1 MTKMNS
7 LNNHNH
13 VNSEDKNKANRMK
26 LAALISGGVKHDDVN
41 DNAEEPSCSC
51 FLIHP
56 TSGGTIM
63 TAKKQRDPNV
73 GTAPPTATA
82 TFHSSSIRGSY
93 TLQDISKAYLQGT
106 NQEFYDDVDPD
117 FVDFVFAR
125 NIEDD
130 AMLYRRKRCVS
141 QRK

>member
-1 MTKMNS
+1 
-7 LNNHNH
+7 
-13 VNSEDKNKANRMK
+13 
-26 LAALISGGVKHDDVN
+26 
-41 DNAEEPSCSC
+41 
-51 FLIHP
+51 
-56 TSGGTIM
+56 M
-63 TAKKQRDPNV
+63 TAKKQTDPNV
-73 GTAPPTATA
+73 GTAPATAPVTATATA

-93 TLQDISKAYLQGT
+93 TLQDISKSYLQGT

-130 AMLYRRKRCVS
+130 AMLYRRKMCVS